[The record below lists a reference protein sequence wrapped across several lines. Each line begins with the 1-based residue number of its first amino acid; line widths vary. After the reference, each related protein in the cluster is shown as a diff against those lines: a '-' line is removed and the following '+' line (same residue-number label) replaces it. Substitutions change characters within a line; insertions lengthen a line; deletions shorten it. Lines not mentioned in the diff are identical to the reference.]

1 MLMVILVIAVI
12 GGWELYLRHR
22 GVAISYDNGKELWS
36 DKRAMVYE
44 SPEKMTVFIGSS
56 RIKYDLDIDTWQ
68 KMTGRHA
75 VQLAIEGS
83 SPLPVLED
91 LGNDTAFR
99 GRLVVDVTEILFFSM
114 APMSLERPQTDLA
127 WYKGRT
133 PAQRASFALDH
144 ALESQF
150 VFLDRDFMSLNDGIA
165 HWEIPD
171 RPGVFVFPAFP
182 LDFNR
187 TSFERQSTMT
197 DRFLADTSLQHRVQN
212 IWVFLMTMGK
222 NAPPP
227 KEDPVPMIMSTAK
240 TAVDKIRARGGEVF
254 FTRTPS
260 SGPMLGGEMHVFPRE
275 KGWDPLL
282 AATGS
287 KGFHFMDNPATAHL
301 ICPEWSHLSPSDAVL
316 YTRALIGQLPPS
328 FVTTN

>member
-12 GGWELYLRHR
+12 GGWEAYLRHQ

-44 SPEKMTVFIGSS
+44 SPEKTTVFIGSS

-75 VQLAIEGS
+75 VQLAVEGS
-83 SPLPVLED
+83 SPVPVLED

-114 APMSLERPQTDLA
+114 APPNLERAQTALA

-165 HWEIPD
+165 ASWKIPD
-171 RPGVFVFPAFP
+171 RPGVFVFPTFP

-187 TSFERQSTMT
+187 TDFERQSKMT

-212 IWVFLMTMGK
+212 IWVFFMTMGK
-222 NAPPP
+222 NEPPP
-227 KEDPVPMIMSTAK
+227 KEDPVPMIMNTAK
-240 TAVDKIRARGGEVF
+240 KAVEKIREIGRA
-254 FTRTPS
+254 
-260 SGPMLGGEMHVFPRE
+260 HV
-275 KGWDPLL
+275 
-282 AATGS
+282 
-287 KGFHFMDNPATAHL
+287 
-301 ICPEWSHLSPSDAVL
+301 
-316 YTRALIGQLPPS
+316 
-328 FVTTN
+328 